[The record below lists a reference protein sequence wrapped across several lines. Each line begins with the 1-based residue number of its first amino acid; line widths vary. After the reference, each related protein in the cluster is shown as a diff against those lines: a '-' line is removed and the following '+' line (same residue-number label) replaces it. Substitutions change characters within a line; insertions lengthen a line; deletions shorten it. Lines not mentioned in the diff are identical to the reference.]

1 MKTLFT
7 LSCTRVPFSKA
18 SQSLGDQMPRVLQ
31 KPACCFFMSSRN
43 REVAKRILLVSSLLL
58 CTLAKSQSTEK
69 EKSLSSLPV
78 LKMKPGV
85 NVHIVSPEPIEFVD
99 LSTSY
104 LLGDLPTEN
113 LARIK
118 VLEDSL
124 AVLEKQSR
132 GESGLSSNLSS
143 FSFAERS
150 PYTYQELDLGIV
162 TIVAKSFM
170 AQYRAVYGS
179 QGSHEIQSSIYI
191 YPQHMQPLEFSRN
204 SLSPRELL
212 NFCEKILSRKELRPL
227 ARKKGFGLTLNLN
240 GLYVV
245 GDYVFLDV
253 LIENK
258 TNLKFQMESILFSVE
273 DKKIYKATNHQSIA
287 LSPVYS
293 HHSQKEFRSTYRNV
307 FVFEKFSF
315 PNSKTLRVRLVEEE
329 LSGRSLTLEIPYS
342 ALLKADTL

>member
-1 MKTLFT
+1 MKTILNM
-7 LSCTRVPFSKA
+7 PNAKFS
-18 SQSLGDQMPRVLQ
+18 LRIPT
-31 KPACCFFMSSRN
+31 MSSQN
-43 REVAKRILLVSSLLL
+43 GEVAKRILLVSSLLVFAI
-58 CTLAKSQSTEK
+58 AKSQSTEN

-118 VLEDSL
+118 VVEDSL
-124 AVLEKQSR
+124 MVLERKII
-132 GESGLSSNLSS
+132 GNSNLSKPTS
-143 FSFAERS
+143 ASLASQRS
-150 PYTYQELDLGIV
+150 TYAYQELDLGIV

-170 AQYRAVYGS
+170 AQYRAVYG
-179 QGSHEIQSSIYI
+179 GKDSHEIQSSIYI
-191 YPQHMQPLEFSRN
+191 YPQQMQPLEFSRN
-204 SLSPRELL
+204 SLSPRELM
-212 NFCEKILSRKELRPL
+212 NFCEKILSRKEARPL

-258 TNLKFQMESILFSVE
+258 SNLKFQMESIQFSVE
-273 DKKIYKATNHQSIA
+273 DKKIYKATNHQSIT
-287 LSPVYS
+287 LHPVYS
-293 HHSQKEFRSTYRNV
+293 SHNQKEIRSSYRNV

>member
-1 MKTLFT
+1 MKTLFNIPF
-7 LSCTRVPFSKA
+7 TRVPLPKA
-18 SQSLGDQMPRVLQ
+18 SQSFGDLMPRVLQ
-31 KPACCFFMSSRN
+31 KPARSSLMSSRN
-43 REVAKRILLVSSLLL
+43 REVAKRILLVSTLLL
-58 CTLAKSQSTEK
+58 CALAKSQSTEK

-124 AVLEKQSR
+124 AVLEKQIS
-132 GESGLSSNLSS
+132 GKSGLSSTLSS
-143 FSFAERS
+143 SFADRS

-170 AQYRAVYGS
+170 AQYRAVYG
-179 QGSHEIQSSIYI
+179 GKDSHEIQSSIYI

-212 NFCEKILSRKELRPL
+212 NFCEKIFSRKELRPL

-287 LSPVYS
+287 LNPVYS